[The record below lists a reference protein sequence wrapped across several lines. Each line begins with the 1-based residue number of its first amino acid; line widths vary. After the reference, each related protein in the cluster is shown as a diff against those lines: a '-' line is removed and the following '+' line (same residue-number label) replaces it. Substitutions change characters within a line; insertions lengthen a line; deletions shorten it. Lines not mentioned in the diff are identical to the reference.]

1 VHDPPRPDDPA
12 AEGVADRLV
21 AQTDPHDRDLRVESP
36 DHVAADP
43 GLLGEQG
50 PGERKIASG
59 FIASISTRVISSFRR
74 TATSSPSWP
83 GTGPGCR

>member
-1 VHDPPRPDDPA
+1 MILPARTTRPPKAWPIAWWPRQTPMMGIRVWNVRTTSQVIPA
-12 AEGVADRLV
+12 C
-21 AQTDPHDRDLRVESP
+21 S
-36 DHVAADP
+36 
-43 GLLGEQG
+43 GEQG

-83 GTGPGCR
+83 RYWTRL